1 MSADASL
8 INIRTCPDF
17 DPKSNPDDVYIGRW
31 NRKYGP
37 SKWKNPFVIGKDGD
51 REEVIKKYRA
61 HLKISGL
68 TKQIEE
74 LRGKRLG
81 CWCTPDPCHGEV
93 LIELLN
99 GNGQA
104 ASGTVEP
111 APVQMPVKLPPAS
124 DILQT
129 LQLLTPVDG
138 VFEVRGVKP
147 RPLSGYFD
155 AEHLEEAAR
164 AIEALDA
171 SRVSEGLYWTI
182 NAVNPALLSR
192 RANRIDARLAPGAP
206 TTADADIV
214 RRRWLLVDIDP
225 ERPSGISSTDEEHKR
240 ALDMAGRVSGFLRE
254 FYGFPDP
261 ILADSGNGAH
271 LMYRIDLPNDD
282 ESTTLITRCLKAL
295 GNAFNGH
302 GCEIDQKVFN
312 AARIG
317 RLYGTVAR
325 KGDHTPERPHR
336 RSKILGIPE
345 IMKAVPRD
353 ALATLA
359 ALAQEEE
366 QPRHEPRTRGG
377 SNREIDLA
385 DWLREHGRGLPAYQ
399 EKPKPPW
406 RYFYVFDTCPWDPSH
421 RDRSAWVGQLSSGPL
436 AAGCQHNGCSGK
448 GWADLRALVDD
459 RPKPAQSRKTKAPQP
474 TAPTVPEPA
483 PTHQEGDTKARD
495 ILERGD
501 PVRFIMDTFNHIHV
515 GDRDV
520 GTLLL
525 CTIGAQLCSNTK
537 GLHPG
542 LTGESGK
549 GKSDACRA
557 MFHLV
562 PKEYKINSSLS
573 AKALF
578 YRGLVPGTVIFLDDI
593 DQLDMEFQRIIKE
606 STTKYQE
613 GHEHTYTNPKKEG
626 PDKTDVVSIPPRC
639 TWWITSVGGTFDLQV
654 LNRQLTLAVNEDD
667 AQDTAVIE
675 KIFER
680 AETGEYELEESEDV
694 LTCREIFRLLCSATA
709 QKIRIPYARDH
720 IIWNDKK
727 NRRNPGMFIDTVRA
741 FAAINQYQRGR
752 DAEGNIIANVDDF
765 KEAKRLWA
773 GIEKEQVSKLNKN
786 EFRVLEL
793 ISNASLDG
801 LTFGKIQQLAK
812 MPKST
817 LSVILNGRKQQ
828 DGTMVGGLLSKV
840 PGLLHD
846 DITRSTG
853 DEHDRTYKRHMVYR
867 LDTKFDVLAQFGT
880 LVELKNEQEAE
891 AKVLSAAL

>member
-1 MSADASL
+1 M
-8 INIRTCPDF
+8 IEG
-17 DPKSNPDDVYIGRW
+17 DP
-31 NRKYGP
+31 
-37 SKWKNPFVIGKDGD
+37 
-51 REEVIKKYRA
+51 
-61 HLKISGL
+61 
-68 TKQIEE
+68 IE
-74 LRGKRLG
+74 
-81 CWCTPDPCHGEV
+81 
-93 LIELLN
+93 
-99 GNGQA
+99 QA
-104 ASGTVEP
+104 KASGFKVEITRKGSSQTPPP
-111 APVQMPVKLPPAS
+111 APKQVS
-124 DILQT
+124 EILQT

-164 AIEALDA
+164 RIEALDESGA
-171 SRVSEGLYWTI
+171 SEGLYWTI
-182 NAVNPALLSR
+182 NEVNPALLSR
-192 RANRIDARLAPGAP
+192 RANRIEMRLAPGAP

-336 RSKILGIPE
+336 RSKILEIPE

-436 AAGCQHNGCSGK
+436 AAGCQHNGCAGK
-448 GWADLRALVDD
+448 GWTDLRALVDD

-474 TAPTVPEPA
+474 TAAPRPPA
-483 PTHQEGDTKARD
+483 LVATSPEGDTRARD

-501 PVRFIMDTFNHIHV
+501 PVGFIMDTFNHIHV

-562 PKEYKINSSLS
+562 PKEHKITGSLS

-694 LTCREIFRLLCSATA
+694 LTCREIFRILYGAA
-709 QKIRIPYARDH
+709 PKKIRIPYARDH

-793 ISNASLDG
+793 ISNASPDG

-817 LSVILNGRKQQ
+817 LSTILNGRKQQ

-867 LDTKFDVLAQFGT
+867 LDTQFDILAQFTT
-880 LVELKNEQEAE
+880 LVQLENEQEAE